1 MVCQSLCILYR
12 NNVTITYLG
21 FEPMWVDDIDVAD
34 DLIRDFECGLERAT
48 VLSTF
53 GSENLPT
60 SASNSLVQV
69 CLCLETVFLPI
80 LMHMF
85 SGLILICYRG
95 LKVPGKLQTLDTQ
108 LSQCCLFKI

>member
-1 MVCQSLCILYR
+1 
-12 NNVTITYLG
+12 
-21 FEPMWVDDIDVAD
+21 
-34 DLIRDFECGLERAT
+34 
-48 VLSTF
+48 
-53 GSENLPT
+53 
-60 SASNSLVQV
+60 VQV